1 LFPFDDFFLNKF
13 INGRL
18 FEVMSQ
24 TARQSSQWSLIQEE
38 RDRNKPMGTHTH
50 THTKLC
56 GQEQQQPAVVDS
68 MTRPQAHT
76 QKKGI
81 CPVNNNN
88 IGWEAI

>member
-1 LFPFDDFFLNKF
+1 
-13 INGRL
+13 
-18 FEVMSQ
+18 MSQ